1 MNNAD
6 FISLFERSLRG
17 LESTEMQEF
26 GMVIQVSDAICLVQ
40 GLQSAFFGELVFFER
55 GNQGIIFELTL
66 DFVSVFLLN
75 ASITVAEEERVTRSG
90 KIFTI
95 PVGKG
100 MLGRV
105 LDVQGKALDML
116 GEIEYSENRPIE
128 TIIPSVVDREPIKES
143 FETGSLIVD
152 TLIPIGK
159 GQRELI
165 IGGRGTGKSTFIIDT
180 ILHQKNKNVI
190 CVYVAIGQRQ
200 AGIAR
205 FSQTLAEKGAM
216 DYCVIVTAGPDESV
230 LNRYIAPYVGCAIA
244 EYFRDQGYDVL
255 IVYDDLTSHAVA
267 FREMSLLL
275 RRSPGREAYPGD
287 VFFLHSRLLERA
299 GKLKSKGSITALPIV
314 QIQGDDMTAYIPTNL
329 ISITDGQI
337 FFDQSKFNR
346 AIFPAINTELSVSR
360 VGGAAQTRAIK
371 RVTKALRLEL
381 AQYHDLLAFSQFGA
395 ELDESA
401 NRQLERGKRIVEILR
416 QKKHSTLSFVSQA
429 LILFLLQESFL
440 DSLPIDTIAS
450 FVTQFISYTESVYP
464 DLFNEIK
471 TSEDISLDV
480 QDRLKSVALEFKILF
495 AQSA

>member
-230 LNRYIAPYVGCAIA
+230 LNRYIAPYV
-244 EYFRDQGYDVL
+244 QQN
-255 IVYDDLTSHAVA
+255 
-267 FREMSLLL
+267 
-275 RRSPGREAYPGD
+275 
-287 VFFLHSRLLERA
+287 SR
-299 GKLKSKGSITALPIV
+299 
-314 QIQGDDMTAYIPTNL
+314 N
-329 ISITDGQI
+329 
-337 FFDQSKFNR
+337 
-346 AIFPAINTELSVSR
+346 
-360 VGGAAQTRAIK
+360 
-371 RVTKALRLEL
+371 
-381 AQYHDLLAFSQFGA
+381 
-395 ELDESA
+395 
-401 NRQLERGKRIVEILR
+401 
-416 QKKHSTLSFVSQA
+416 
-429 LILFLLQESFL
+429 
-440 DSLPIDTIAS
+440 
-450 FVTQFISYTESVYP
+450 
-464 DLFNEIK
+464 
-471 TSEDISLDV
+471 
-480 QDRLKSVALEFKILF
+480 
-495 AQSA
+495 